1 MMASTIDVSDVT
13 NVTFT
18 GEHSCT
24 ATGREHYGCTPAVVY
39 SKSELAFTSSS
50 NVSVCN
56 LRFAK
61 YTNNYVH
68 LTFDRVRN
76 VVLQSLD
83 AVFYYPLSYEPVREI
98 DIILLNPCGE
108 CFVDNLNFSHGRLR
122 MWHDADRSSCNYSM
136 KISNTHLEQFVWNRY
151 SNTNFATLTSMP
163 ISLKLSLENSSFLEN
178 SGFLGQTSTISLS
191 ALSDVE
197 ISVNNCSFVQGGLD
211 IFIVSTKINFTCTMC
226 TFKHSVASNPLR
238 VSIANSQYSHPTS
251 SVVIAIEKSFF
262 INNTGGVLLDV
273 KPFILGPLE
282 SGMLM
287 ARVWIKNVT
296 FVGNRGNPGSHL
308 LSVSYAEVN
317 QRHVKSY
324 SLLHFVNCSFQYNH
338 FYSHLIY
345 LEGLQLDQAVFDGH
359 TVIRNNTGGGVHL
372 KNIVIW
378 LKGVLDIVDNN
389 NSQITSG
396 LRIEGKSRIQFDNN
410 TQISIINNEGFGV
423 YQSEYYFDSSV
434 SSAILCFIGFSFS
447 HSNVPEHFNAS
458 LIVSNNSLVKDNS
471 EFPTAPGSQIY
482 NAHLPVCQLST
493 SGRAYDVNRTK
504 LDVIRKYVKLDSWD
518 KTTVGSPP
526 SRVCSCDPTQ
536 PNDRSY
542 WDCNMTI
549 ITSTVYLGTP
559 LSIAVVTLGDY
570 NFVQPAFITIGI
582 RDAQSSQHSIKID
595 RCTRIPLHHVMSSFV
610 ESLVLTAKGVLEDS
624 KTTVSRN
631 VIISTNHYCPPGMS
645 FVQVNS
651 SRICECED
659 SLSSH
664 GFHCAIELQGYNT
677 VITFKVAKP
686 RYWMGYWNE
695 EMVFSDSCPLHY
707 CDTVNSTLST
717 TGLTLDHMNTSIQ
730 CDAGSRRQGLLCS
743 QCSPGTS
750 SQIGSFR
757 CGECTFAGLLLIPA
771 GAIIGIVL
779 VALLFLFNFTV
790 LQGDIVGIAFY
801 ANIVGI
807 MDQFLLT
814 YSPKPFY
821 IVLSF
826 LNLGLGIETCFF
838 DGMDEFSKAIV
849 QFIFPFYLLFL
860 TISIIIA
867 AHKFNLKIFRVRFV
881 ARRSVPVLATMMLL
895 TYSGLINAVIFGLQY
910 TTIYSVEDGTPHLV
924 WMHQPE
930 LEYFKGKHIA
940 VGVLCLVVVVFYLLP
955 LTIVTLFGDLLRV
968 CSRNLW
974 FSHFMD
980 VFHGA
985 FRYPFGFWFGSRL
998 LLRII
1003 FIILNITTSTPAVAY
1018 TMFLT
1023 MGGVLLLQQ
1032 LLEPFRTDNVTI
1044 YRPDP
1049 ERKIRRKDLLK
1060 VKVSKIFRPKV
1071 IDSLY
1076 LLNIMFIA
1084 TAILGS
1090 PGVSSGLTRVGV
1102 CLSISLALGELL
1114 AVGVHHA
1121 YHYFPLPSSAR
1132 DKMESL
1138 RERWY
1143 DLWTR
1148 IRERNRGRHN
1158 QVDPPESGPVQIT
1171 YLSASM
1177 CFNNDVYTGSDSGE
1191 EKYEIVGNEEEEA
1204 REEVAM
1210 L

>member
-24 ATGREHYGCTPAVVY
+24 ATGREQYGCTPAVVY
-39 SKSELAFTSSS
+39 SEFELAFISSS

-61 YTNNYVH
+61 YTNNEYQGIYPNVH

-83 AVFYYPLSYEPVREI
+83 AVFTNPLSDEPVGEI
-98 DIILLNPCGE
+98 DIILIDPCGE
-108 CFVDNLNFSHGRLR
+108 CFVSNLNFSHGRLR
-122 MWHDADRSSCNYSM
+122 MWHLVDRSSCNYSM
-136 KISNTHLEQFVWNRY
+136 KISNTHLEQFVWKQQ
-151 SNTNFATLTSMP
+151 SNTNFATLKSIP
-163 ISLKLSLENSSFLEN
+163 ILLKLSIENSSF
-178 SGFLGQTSTISLS
+178 FKRISTISLS
-191 ALSDVE
+191 LLSDIN

-226 TFKHSVASNPLR
+226 TFKHSVTSNPLR
-238 VSIANSQYSHPTS
+238 VSIANSQYTHPTS
-251 SVVIAIEKSFF
+251 SVMIAIKKSFF
-262 INNTGGVLLDV
+262 INNTGGLVLDV
-273 KPFILGPLE
+273 KPFILGPWE
-282 SGMLM
+282 SGMFL

-296 FVGNRGNPGSHL
+296 FVGNRGNPGSRL

-317 QRHVKSY
+317 PRQVNSY

-345 LEGLQLDQAVFDGH
+345 LEGLYRVIFDGH

-389 NSQITSG
+389 SSQITSG
-396 LRIEGKSRIQFDNN
+396 LRIEGKSYIHFRNN

-423 YQSEYYFDSSV
+423 YQSEYYSNFNNSV
-434 SSAILCFIGFSFS
+434 SSATPCFFRFSFS
-447 HSNVPEHFNAS
+447 HSNVPEHLHAS

-471 EFPTAPGSQIY
+471 EFPTAPGNQIY

-493 SGRAYDVNRTK
+493 SGRGHDVNRTK

-526 SRVCSCDPTQ
+526 SRVCSCDLTQ
-536 PNDRSY
+536 PNNRSH
-542 WDCNMTI
+542 WDCSNTTFTI
-549 ITSTVYLGTP
+549 TVYPGTP

-570 NFVQPAFITIGI
+570 DFVQPASVTVGI
-582 RDAQSSQHSIKID
+582 RDAQSFQLSVKID
-595 RCTRIPLHHVMSSFV
+595 RCTRIPLHHVSSSFV
-610 ESLVLTAKGVLEDS
+610 ESLVLTAKGVLKDS

-790 LQGDIVGIAFY
+790 LQGDIAGIAFY
-801 ANIVGI
+801 ANTVGI
-807 MDQFLLT
+807 MDEFLLT
-814 YSPKPFY
+814 YTPKPFY
-821 IVLSF
+821 LILSV
-826 LNLGLGIETCFF
+826 LNLGLGFETCFF

-940 VGVLCLVVVVFYLLP
+940 VGVLCLIVVVFYLLP
-955 LTIVTLFGDLLRV
+955 LTVVTLFGDLLRV

-998 LLRII
+998 LLRIT
-1003 FIILNITTSTPAVAY
+1003 FIILSITTSTPVVAY

-1023 MGGVLLLQQ
+1023 IGGVLLLQQ
-1032 LLEPFRTDNVTI
+1032 LLKPFRTDNVTI

-1049 ERKIRRKDLLK
+1049 ERKISRKDWLK
-1060 VKVSKIFRPKV
+1060 VKISEIFRPKV

-1084 TAILGS
+1084 TAIFGS
-1090 PGVSSGLTRVGV
+1090 PGVSSSLTRVGV
-1102 CLSISLALGELL
+1102 CLSILLALAELL
-1114 AVGVHHA
+1114 AIGIHHA
-1121 YHYFPLPSSAR
+1121 YHYFPLPSNAR
-1132 DKMESL
+1132 ERMESL

-1143 DLWTR
+1143 DLWLR
-1148 IRERNRGRHN
+1148 IRKRIQGKRN
-1158 QVDPPESGPVQIT
+1158 QVHPPENGPVQIT

-1177 CFNNDVYTGSDSGE
+1177 CFNNDVSSDSGE